1 MSGHTEKV
9 FSGTTT
15 LEEVDK
21 KVKEIMFTIPRLGN
35 VRIDIQKR
43 EDGYYAAIYILE
55 GLI

>member
-21 KVKEIMFTIPRLGN
+21 KVREIMFTIPRLGN